1 MEKQPAP
8 HGGTFEVPK
17 SLDEDIEYP
26 SFDNPE
32 AIKEYYHENGY
43 VVVRG
48 VFSTEACDQ
57 ARAAFAEEVKPFD
70 GFIYRQATA
79 NPERH
84 DLCSHGYMLNSI
96 LNVHSLHPKTFGSFR
111 EHGTGI
117 VTSKALQ
124 QIFRAIEADAATLV
138 QSMYFEGN
146 PATWAHQDTY
156 YLDSEELGRM
166 SGIWIAAEDISPGA
180 GRFYV
185 YPGSHRIDMEK
196 NGGNFDIAFNHEQYK
211 QLVLDV
217 IHKFDLKCRAPA
229 LQKGDVLFW
238 GGKTIHGS
246 LQTTTPEL
254 SRSSF
259 TAHYIPAK
267 TRFLQFQKRIKEL
280 NLSTVNGMQ
289 VHTAKDLQ
297 NPVNRLIFELET
309 RAPRTFQL
317 VKRLAVKAVT
327 K

>member
-70 GFIYRQATA
+70 GFIAVRPPPTR
-79 NPERH
+79 RH

-117 VTSKALQ
+117 VTSALSRFFEQLKPMLRRWSKVCTLRATQ
-124 QIFRAIEADAATLV
+124 QRGPTRTLIISILRNRSYV
-138 QSMYFEGN
+138 
-146 PATWAHQDTY
+146 WD
-156 YLDSEELGRM
+156 LDSRR
-166 SGIWIAAEDISPGA
+166 SISPGA

-259 TAHYIPAK
+259 TAHYIPAE

-289 VHTAKDLQ
+289 VHTAKDL
-297 NPVNRLIFELET
+297 RILLTDSF
-309 RAPRTFQL
+309 
-317 VKRLAVKAVT
+317 
-327 K
+327 